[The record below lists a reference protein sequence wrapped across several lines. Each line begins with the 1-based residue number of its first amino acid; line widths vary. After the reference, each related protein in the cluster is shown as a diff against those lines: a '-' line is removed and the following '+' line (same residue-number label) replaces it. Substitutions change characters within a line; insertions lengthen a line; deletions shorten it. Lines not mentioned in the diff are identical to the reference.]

1 MIRFITLISA
11 LTFSLFVS
19 AQAVLLPV
27 DEAPRSFSKGTQS
40 SFQVDIPGA
49 ALKDIDKDWQ
59 KYIASGSKSKVEL
72 INGELVLNGAV
83 NANISPA
90 PFTIISKLVEIP
102 GFVRITSWFILSDSM
117 YVSREL
123 NNDQDLATQKFIRD
137 FALEEYRTVVKA
149 ELKKEEASLKALEKE
164 LDNLIK
170 EEEKAAKKIDENKRA
185 IQRANDN
192 IATGNADIQSIAY
205 KISSQKE
212 MVEKTAA
219 DKNAN
224 QGAKKTLKELENSK
238 KSLQKGNEN
247 EAKSITKMNAEIRDA
262 ERSIA
267 DSKEKQKLKTAD
279 IEKQKQKTKEV
290 SDKLDG
296 IK

>member
-1 MIRFITLISA
+1 
-11 LTFSLFVS
+11 
-19 AQAVLLPV
+19 
-27 DEAPRSFSKGTQS
+27 
-40 SFQVDIPGA
+40 
-49 ALKDIDKDWQ
+49 
-59 KYIASGSKSKVEL
+59 
-72 INGELVLNGAV
+72 
-83 NANISPA
+83 
-90 PFTIISKLVEIP
+90 
-102 GFVRITSWFILSDSM
+102 VRITSWFVLSDSV

-192 IATGNADIQSIAY
+192 IGTGNADIQSIAY

-267 DSKEKQKLKTAD
+267 DSKEKQKPEDRRYREAKT
-279 IEKQKQKTKEV
+279 E
-290 SDKLDG
+290 DKRG
-296 IK
+296 KR